1 MEIGN
6 QIKILRQRRGITQ
19 EEMAQHFGISAQAI
33 SKWERGAASPDIAM
47 LPDLSAYFGVS
58 IDSLFAL
65 SDDTRMERIQNML
78 WDVRYLNPT
87 DVENEREFLLEKARR
102 EPENAKPHVLL
113 AAMENQVAQEHHDR
127 AAEYAKAALERD
139 PDNWDAHGALIEAM
153 DGCCPDWGYHNHNA
167 LIRYYEDFMEKN
179 PNSWRGIIWLFDQLV
194 DDCRYEDAAR
204 WLDVL
209 ASIHDSWRVPMY
221 RGILLWRTGKREEAY
236 DFWQNLTVK
245 YPGQW
250 QIPHTMADY
259 YAMEGQYENALH
271 WHRKALEISP
281 APRYV
286 DPFESMAQIYEI
298 QGNFTAAIGIRE
310 EQLAVLAE
318 EWKITQGEGADEVY
332 REIDRLKK
340 RAEKAK

>member
-78 WDVRYLNPT
+78 WDVRYLNPV
-87 DVENEREFLLEKARR
+87 DVENERVFLLEKARR

-113 AAMENQVAQEHHDR
+113 ASIENQVAQEHRDR
-127 AAEYAKAALERD
+127 AAEYAKEALERD
-139 PDNWDAHGALIEAM
+139 PENWDAHGALIEAM
-153 DGCCPDWGYHNHNA
+153 NGCCPDWGYHNHNA
-167 LIRYYEDFMEKN
+167 LIRYYEEFMARN
-179 PNSWRGIIWLFDQLV
+179 PNSWRGILWLFDQLV

-204 WLDVL
+204 WLEKL
-209 ASIHDSWRVPMY
+209 GKIHDSWRVPMY
-221 RGILLWRTGKREEAY
+221 RGVLLWRTGKREEAY
-236 DFWQNLTVK
+236 RFWQELTVQ
-245 YPGQW
+245 YPGHW

-271 WHRKALEISP
+271 WHRQALEISP

-298 QGNFTAAIGIRE
+298 QGNLTAAIGIRE